1 MFVNDAYE
9 SGDDADDEP
18 YYGHNHAPI
27 EHPTWFT
34 NISVNGQ
41 HYWWIRC
48 KDDYELRGYSY
59 WRVERSP
66 QDPVMPFE
74 FLESLMHMKLFDDLV
89 KEMNSYLNSTSSP
102 LVLLESR
109 RVWLWNP
116 PVVTQQIDDEFEECS
131 WEEVHHQ
138 LLLRS
143 RGDALWLPDEYDDET
158 L

>member
-1 MFVNDAYE
+1 
-9 SGDDADDEP
+9 
-18 YYGHNHAPI
+18 
-27 EHPTWFT
+27 
-34 NISVNGQ
+34 
-41 HYWWIRC
+41 
-48 KDDYELRGYSY
+48 
-59 WRVERSP
+59 
-66 QDPVMPFE
+66 MPFE